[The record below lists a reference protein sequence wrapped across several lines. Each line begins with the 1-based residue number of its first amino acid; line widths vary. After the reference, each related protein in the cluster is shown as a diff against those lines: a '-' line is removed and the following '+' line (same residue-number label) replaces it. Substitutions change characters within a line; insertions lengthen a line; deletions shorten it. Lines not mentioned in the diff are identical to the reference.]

1 MPRKANIVAV
11 LSFLVLGCASS
22 HAIRNDQRL
31 FAFHSGFWLNLHHFA
46 RAVGRGMPAGG
57 TLTPSEREAWDAAV
71 KLYRERYVNRDL
83 VFDDGMVAIKEA
95 LRLTPD
101 TAEPNAPALDAELQ
115 AALKGAAPVYRAHWW
130 PQHDEMNQRWIRD
143 AEPLVKAHG
152 AEISRR
158 VAAAFGVTW
167 PAAPIPI
174 DLSVTAGPVG
184 AYTTRPV
191 ATTIAS
197 TDPNIRGLASLELL
211 FHEPSHAWGTILQK
225 SIATAAAAHHKTV
238 PPQLWHAVLFY
249 NAGEITRRVLAEHG
263 VPGYVEHAVV
273 QKVYPDLCG
282 DGCREKVVAA
292 WDPRLAGKV
301 SVDEALDKLVAAW

>member
-1 MPRKANIVAV
+1 
-11 LSFLVLGCASS
+11 
-22 HAIRNDQRL
+22 
-31 FAFHSGFWLNLHHFA
+31 
-46 RAVGRGMPAGG
+46 
-57 TLTPSEREAWDAAV
+57 
-71 KLYRERYVNRDL
+71 
-83 VFDDGMVAIKEA
+83 MVAIKEA

-101 TAEPNAPALDAELQ
+101 NAEPNAPAIDDALR
-115 AALKGAAPVYRAHWW
+115 AALTQAAPVYRSHWW
-130 PQHDEMNQRWIRD
+130 PQHDEANRRWIHD
-143 AEPLVKAHG
+143 VEPLVKAHG

-167 PAAPIPI
+167 PANPIPV

-191 ATTIAS
+191 VATTIAS
-197 TDPNIRGLASLELL
+197 TDPGIRGLASLELL

-225 SIATAAAAHHKTV
+225 SIANAAAAHHKTV
-238 PPQLWHAVLFY
+238 PLQLWHAVLFY

-263 VPGYVEHAVV
+263 VPGYLEHAVV
-273 QKVYPDLCG
+273 QKVYPNLCS

-301 SVDEALDKLVAAW
+301 SVDEALDALVAAW